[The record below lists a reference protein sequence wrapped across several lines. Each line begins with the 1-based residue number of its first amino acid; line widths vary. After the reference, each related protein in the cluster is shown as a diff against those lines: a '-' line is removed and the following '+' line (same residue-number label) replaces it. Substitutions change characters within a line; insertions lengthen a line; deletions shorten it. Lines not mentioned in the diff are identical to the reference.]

1 MIGGINS
8 NGFYPSQSGAL
19 PARERT
25 DVARNPATGPEKTA
39 DAADVEARRDL
50 LSEPGT
56 SSADG
61 RGPGSSNS
69 GPSNPGSSEGLER
82 RVEARKA
89 AEDARLERFRADDVP
104 FATSRALATFADVA
118 GQRDGEDTELAGI
131 DIRV

>member
-8 NGFYPSQSGAL
+8 NGFHPSQSGAL

-39 DAADVEARRDL
+39 DAEVRRDL
-50 LSEPGT
+50 SEPRT
-56 SSADG
+56 SLADG
-61 RGPGSSNS
+61 RSP

-104 FATSRALATFADVA
+104 LATSRALATFADVA
-118 GQRDGEDTELAGI
+118 GRRDGEDAELAGI

>member
-19 PARERT
+19 PTRERT

-39 DAADVEARRDL
+39 DGADVEVRRDL
-50 LSEPGT
+50 
-56 SSADG
+56 
-61 RGPGSSNS
+61 S
-69 GPSNPGSSEGLER
+69 GPRTPLADDRSPGSSESLER

-89 AEDARLERFRADDVP
+89 AEDARLERFSADDVP
-104 FATSRALATFADVA
+104 FATSRALAIFADVA
-118 GQRDGEDTELAGI
+118 GQRDGEDAELAGI

>member
-25 DVARNPATGPEKTA
+25 DVARHPATGPEKTV
-39 DAADVEARRDL
+39 DVADVEVRRDL
-50 LSEPGT
+50 SEP
-56 SSADG
+56 
-61 RGPGSSNS
+61 
-69 GPSNPGSSEGLER
+69 

-89 AEDARLERFRADDVP
+89 AEDARLERFHADDVP
-104 FATSRALATFADVA
+104 LAVSRALATFADVA
-118 GQRDGEDTELAGI
+118 GQRDGEDAELAGI